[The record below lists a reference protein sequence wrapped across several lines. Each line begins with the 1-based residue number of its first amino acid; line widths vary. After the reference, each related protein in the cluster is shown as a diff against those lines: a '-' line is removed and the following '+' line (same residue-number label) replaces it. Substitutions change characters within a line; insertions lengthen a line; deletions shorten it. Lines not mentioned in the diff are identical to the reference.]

1 MSEAL
6 VEEMLEYWQHLESF
20 FGVKLTLHDHTGSF
34 LLPEK
39 VKLLPG
45 TNVHQ
50 SPCCAFWY
58 KSRER
63 CQLHCNFE
71 AAKKA
76 AEGSPFVSTCFCGVT
91 ELVLPLYIGQIH
103 AATIFAGMFRQKD
116 FDLSAFPVKYRKIY
130 AQMPEWDETRL
141 PLLQSLLKSA
151 GYSVL
156 MMAENLRMNYAGEQ
170 GRLGQIHKFFR
181 TRYAE
186 NVGVSD
192 LAAELE
198 LSESRTIHI
207 LLTEFK
213 KGFSQLLTEERLSHV
228 ERLLTESNLP
238 LRKIAEMSGFSNEY
252 YLSTVFKKHYG
263 MSPGEKRK
271 ASKNEAAE
279 KTETKN

>member
-6 VEEMLEYWQHLESF
+6 VEEMLEYWRHLESF

-58 KSRER
+58 NSRER

-116 FDLSAFPVKYRKIY
+116 FDLSVFPEIVVGIVHTLAPEVALSPDHLYCLAFY
-130 AQMPEWDETRL
+130 A
-141 PLLQSLLKSA
+141 
-151 GYSVL
+151 
-156 MMAENLRMNYAGEQ
+156 
-170 GRLGQIHKFFR
+170 IHKAGPFGR
-181 TRYAE
+181 T
-186 NVGVSD
+186 V
-192 LAAELE
+192 
-198 LSESRTIHI
+198 T
-207 LLTEFK
+207 
-213 KGFSQLLTEERLSHV
+213 
-228 ERLLTESNLP
+228 P
-238 LRKIAEMSGFSNEY
+238 LVTM
-252 YLSTVFKKHYG
+252 V
-263 MSPGEKRK
+263 
-271 ASKNEAAE
+271 
-279 KTETKN
+279 